1 MRLIRNIEGE
11 PRPLI
16 MHPRLFWV
24 READSFVRDLF
35 CNILGRYSR
44 RPRYMTAEQTP
55 EQHART
61 LLACEAFMGAMSPE
75 PRLARYYL
83 ERSRLG
89 MLADPT
95 VSEARKRE
103 LVAEGPRCVPA
114 DEAYA
119 QEPAITGHGVT
130 ARPEVAAALVRM
142 QAEAEAAIVLRSIDS
157 VRQNPSSH
165 RAPTNTP

>member
-1 MRLIRNIEGE
+1 
-11 PRPLI
+11 
-16 MHPRLFWV
+16 
-24 READSFVRDLF
+24 
-35 CNILGRYSR
+35 
-44 RPRYMTAEQTP
+44 MTAEQTP

-95 VSEARKRE
+95 VSEARKRQ
-103 LVAEGPRCVPA
+103 LVTEGPRCSPE

-142 QAEAEAAIVLRSIDS
+142 KADAEAAAAAVSDS
-157 VRQNPSSH
+157 GSSPNGGTI
-165 RAPTNTP
+165 AAATG